1 MLTVDNRQ
9 FEIKEFLLH
18 MGKPSA
24 LLESSPQTSNKT
36 FEEISNVP
44 LRQKIVTV
52 LRDAILSGELKPG
65 QALVETTLA
74 AQFGVSRAPLRE
86 ALRSLGKDGLIETIP
101 YRGTTVKT
109 LSRKDVEEIY
119 SLRGLHESFAV
130 QRIIERKR
138 PEDVETLRE
147 ICVRM
152 RQAAQANDF
161 KKLNQEDDNFH
172 HQLILLAEHDMLT
185 SIWEQV
191 SLRVRQLMALTN
203 QLKRDPL
210 EVAQNHLPMVEAI
223 ANRNLKKATTLIQSH
238 ISSAKDLV
246 LADLTKSLQT

>member
-1 MLTVDNRQ
+1 
-9 FEIKEFLLH
+9 
-18 MGKPSA
+18 MGKTTV
-24 LLESSPQTSNKT
+24 LLEPSPQPSSKQ
-36 FEEISNVP
+36 FEEISNMP
-44 LRQKIVTV
+44 LGQKIVNV
-52 LRDAILSGELKPG
+52 LREAILSGELKPG
-65 QALVETTLA
+65 QVLVETSLA
-74 AQFGVSRAPLRE
+74 SQLGVSRAPLRE

-119 SLRGLHESFAV
+119 SLRGLHEVFAA

-138 PEDVETLRE
+138 ADDVNKLTE

-152 RQAAQANDF
+152 RKAAQANDF

-172 HQLILLAEHDMLT
+172 RQLILLAEHDMLA
-185 SIWEQV
+185 SMWEQL

-210 EVAQNHLPMVEAI
+210 EVAKNHPPMVEAI
-223 ANRNLKKATTLIQSH
+223 SKRDLKKATALIQNH
-238 ISSAKDLV
+238 MKSAKDLV
-246 LADLTKSLQT
+246 LADLSNDV

>member
-1 MLTVDNRQ
+1 MSKNA
-9 FEIKEFLLH
+9 
-18 MGKPSA
+18 S
-24 LLESSPQTSNKT
+24 LLEPNRRTSNKP

-44 LRQKIVTV
+44 LRLKIVTI

-74 AQFGVSRAPLRE
+74 SQFGVSRAPLRE
-86 ALRSLGKDGLIETIP
+86 ALRTLSKDGLIETIP

-119 SLRGLHESFAV
+119 SLRGLHESFAA

-138 PEDVETLRE
+138 ASDIDQLTA
-147 ICVRM
+147 ICVNM
-152 RQAAQANDF
+152 RKAARANDF

-172 HQLILLAEHDMLT
+172 RQLILLAEHDMLT
-185 SIWEQV
+185 AIWEQL
-191 SLRVRQLMALTN
+191 SLRVRQLMAITN

-210 EVAQNHLPMVEAI
+210 EVAGNHPPMVEAI
-223 ANRNLKKATTLIQSH
+223 AKRNLKKATDLIQSH
-238 ISSAKDLV
+238 VMSAKDLIIT
-246 LADLTKSLQT
+246 DFIQ